1 MHFWVRAEFARPLTQ
16 GVDKFVVGELFDNQ
30 SKTPGGIIVAND
42 DRVGGNHACMA
53 AMRPRRG
60 AKAYPSPLERFRSR
74 CRGARLWVC
83 GPKAPTTV
91 VVATAYNDSLV
102 SCDGTI

>member
-1 MHFWVRAEFARPLTQ
+1 MYFWVRAEFARPLTQ

-42 DRVGGNHACMA
+42 DRVGGNHARMA

-60 AKAYPSPLERFRSR
+60 AKAYPSPLERFPLKMQRR
-74 CRGARLWVC
+74 TLVGLWPQGADDC
-83 GPKAPTTV
+83 GR
-91 VVATAYNDSLV
+91 DHSLQ
-102 SCDGTI
+102 